1 MKAERTLSNYIMVKM
16 DPPNDSITTKHG
28 DKLYIDNTFEPD
40 KHTVVL
46 GTVVAV
52 PQHLNTKNMPW
63 VTDMEIKLG
72 DRVLMYYLAVQ
83 NCLRKEI
90 KRYAKENQDTY
101 IFISYAN
108 VYATI
113 RDGKVIPVNGYL
125 LVEPIKNPE
134 TEFRKAQFKGIGLD
148 LITFD
153 TKSNKDVVYGKIV
166 YLGSPNK
173 AYSQKYLSDT
183 HTDLK
188 KDDLVVMK
196 RVRDIPVE
204 YEYHAKIDN
213 GRKLYRVQRHDIL
226 AILT

>member
-1 MKAERTLSNYIMVKM
+1 MEAKYMLNNYLMVKL
-16 DPPNDSITTKHG
+16 DPPNDSITTKNG
-28 DKLYIDNTFEPD
+28 NKLYVDNTFEPD

-46 GTVVAV
+46 GTIIAV
-52 PQHLNTKNMPW
+52 PQHLGTKNMPW
-63 VTDMEIKLG
+63 TTDMEIKLG

-90 KRYAKENQDTY
+90 KRYAQESQDTY
-101 IFISYAN
+101 IFISYSN

-125 LVEPIKNPE
+125 LVEPIENPE
-134 TEFRKAQFKGIGLD
+134 VEFTKTRFKGIGLD

-153 TKSNKDVVYGKIV
+153 VKSNKDVVYGKIV
-166 YLGSPNK
+166 YLGAPNK
-173 AYSQKYLSDT
+173 AYSQKFISD
-183 HTDLK
+183 DNVDVK
-188 KDDLVVMK
+188 EGDLVVMK

-213 GRKLYRVQRHDIL
+213 GRKLYRIQRPDIL
-226 AILT
+226 ATL